1 MEKLTKEESLK
12 KKKKRDDHYF
22 EGKSSGLVLT
32 EHVSVN
38 RPLCVQREPLQR
50 DSTFAFKD

>member
-1 MEKLTKEESLK
+1 MKKLTKEESLK
-12 KKKKRDDHYF
+12 KKGGGMITILR
-22 EGKSSGLVLT
+22 GKSSGLVLT

-38 RPLCVQREPLQR
+38 CPLCVQREPLQR